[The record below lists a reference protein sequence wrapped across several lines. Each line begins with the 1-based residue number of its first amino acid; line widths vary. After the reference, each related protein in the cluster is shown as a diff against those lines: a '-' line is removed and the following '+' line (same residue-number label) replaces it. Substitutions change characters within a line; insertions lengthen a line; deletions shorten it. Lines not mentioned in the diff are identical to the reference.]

1 MQTPQIIA
9 HRGVWKNSDLPQNSI
24 AALQKSKEL
33 NCDGCELDVHLTAD
47 GVVVVNHDHDFYGL
61 PIEESTY
68 TTLKA
73 IKHLN
78 GETIPTLEEFLA
90 HASLPLFLEIKASR
104 ISMRRSLELAERVL
118 AIVDK
123 STFTGT
129 IHYISFL
136 EEVLTKVLS
145 QNPAAT
151 VSLLNGKLNPAQI
164 KANGWQGFDYHVEVL
179 RKNPQWISE
188 ARGLGLLSN
197 VWTVNDAENMRYFL
211 DSGIDFISTDEP
223 EALIELRG

>member
-1 MQTPQIIA
+1 MATTQIIA
-9 HRGVWKNSDLPQNSI
+9 HRGAWKRTDLPQNSI

-61 PIEESTY
+61 SIEESTY

-78 GETIPTLEEFLA
+78 DETIPTLENFLA

-118 AIVDK
+118 TIVDK

-136 EEVLTKVLS
+136 EEVLIKVLS
-145 QNPAAT
+145 LNPAAT
-151 VSLLNGKLNPAQI
+151 VSLLNGKLAPAQI
-164 KANGWQGFDYHVEVL
+164 KSNGWQGFDYHVDIL
-179 RKNPQWISE
+179 RKNPRWISE
-188 ARGLGLLSN
+188 ARELELLSN